1 MRLNNRP
8 DTADDTD
15 WRRGTLNA
23 CAVKAPGFGDRR
35 KAMMDDIAILTGG
48 KSIME
53 ETGIIFAGAAKY
65 VDADLTAD

>member
-1 MRLNNRP
+1 
-8 DTADDTD
+8 
-15 WRRGTLNA
+15 
-23 CAVKAPGFGDRR
+23 
-35 KAMMDDIAILTGG
+35 MDDIAILTGG